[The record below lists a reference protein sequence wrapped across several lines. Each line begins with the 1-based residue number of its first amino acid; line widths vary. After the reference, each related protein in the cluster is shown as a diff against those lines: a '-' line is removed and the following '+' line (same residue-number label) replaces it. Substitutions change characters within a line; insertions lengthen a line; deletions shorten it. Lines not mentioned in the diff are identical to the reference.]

1 MDGTDKKTEKP
12 VVFLN
17 RKRKIGETPGE
28 VVQSQSK
35 SQQSLKSSPKST
47 SQKTKSTSPKNPPLQ
62 TPQTQTSAIDNIPEI
77 DRQTITKMLHN
88 MIGQDDD
95 NAVLAPREINLFPQS
110 GIAKAK
116 AEQFWGDQFEA
127 IQSLNSS
134 QIFKPSIP
142 LARIK
147 KIMKMDENVKMI
159 SGEVPH
165 LFAKAAEIFITELT
179 LKSWIH
185 TEDSKRRTLQR
196 NDVAYAIAQ
205 SDMFDFLIDIVPRE
219 EFTSQ
224 KLRQDDLDKL
234 NEEHRINHAN
244 ETNAESENSSKLSKV
259 SETSNSSENQ
269 LTYELAG
276 QLTENGQKSVVVEIN
291 GKKYRLEADK

>member
-1 MDGTDKKTEKP
+1 
-12 VVFLN
+12 
-17 RKRKIGETPGE
+17 
-28 VVQSQSK
+28 
-35 SQQSLKSSPKST
+35 
-47 SQKTKSTSPKNPPLQ
+47 
-62 TPQTQTSAIDNIPEI
+62 
-77 DRQTITKMLHN
+77 
-88 MIGQDDD
+88 
-95 NAVLAPREINLFPQS
+95 
-110 GIAKAK
+110 
-116 AEQFWGDQFEA
+116 
-127 IQSLNSS
+127 
-134 QIFKPSIP
+134 
-142 LARIK
+142 
-147 KIMKMDENVKMI
+147 MDENVKMI

-244 ETNAESENSSKLSKV
+244 ETNAESEKSSKLSKV